1 MQDHRPASPCLV
13 LLELLNEVIFL
24 SRFLIP
30 LFRRPQTRYGID
42 IRSQSSSSVR
52 ALDEKMLVIIGMLT
66 FKGVAVGF
74 HTGEKDFRSQKT
86 PRKREAQDG
95 ILIVIADC
103 RIQGRDSL
111 SLSLTFSLLTRVSVQ
126 S

>member
-13 LLELLNEVIFL
+13 LLELLNEVVFL

-66 FKGVAVGF
+66 FKGVAVGS
-74 HTGEKDFRSQKT
+74 TQERRTSDRRR
-86 PRKREAQDG
+86 PRESERHKMAS
-95 ILIVIADC
+95 
-103 RIQGRDSL
+103 SL
-111 SLSLTFSLLTRVSVQ
+111 SLLTAESRGGILSLCLSHFLF
-126 S
+126 